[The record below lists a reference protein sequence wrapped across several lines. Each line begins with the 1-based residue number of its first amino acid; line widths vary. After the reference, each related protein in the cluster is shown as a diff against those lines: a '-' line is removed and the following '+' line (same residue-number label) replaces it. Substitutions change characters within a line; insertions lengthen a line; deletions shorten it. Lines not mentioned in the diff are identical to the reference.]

1 MNPLLKKQFESL
13 ETQIGRLRE
22 VLEKNSESQ
31 QELHG
36 EKSDLMQEKWRTQ
49 KELTTLRRIAKDYD
63 EVESENDRYRD
74 ERDEIRQDLAKI
86 MDLSKALRGAQSK

>member
-13 ETQIGRLRE
+13 ETQIGKLRE
-22 VLEKNSESQ
+22 VLEKNAEAQ

-36 EKSDLMQEKWRTQ
+36 EKADLMQEKWRTQ

-63 EVESENDRYRD
+63 EVEGENDRYRD